1 MGKYFFVIT
10 WKGKKQQQQQNPQ
23 KHRKRYL
30 PIQLCNCS
38 TKKSVAFLHLY
49 SFLGSICTTNM
60 ESQNIYFQ
68 DMLTDLTVFFFF
80 LKGGGKPKILI
91 TYQVMEY
98 PVHTPDDE

>member
-1 MGKYFFVIT
+1 
-10 WKGKKQQQQQNPQ
+10 
-23 KHRKRYL
+23 
-30 PIQLCNCS
+30 
-38 TKKSVAFLHLY
+38 
-49 SFLGSICTTNM
+49 M